1 MNCTEYWY
9 VLLQILNTCTYN
21 DDDDDDNYAIKFP
34 QLYLQSSYIPFDWIQ
49 IAKVFC
55 ILKSIKKSYTV
66 FIFQGRLDSAKMND
80 MTSYKLHVISIFQK
94 YVSHMILNVI

>member
-1 MNCTEYWY
+1 M
-9 VLLQILNTCTYN
+9 QILNTCTYN
-21 DDDDDDNYAIKFP
+21 DDDDDDNYAIMFP

-94 YVSHMILNVI
+94 YVSRMILNVI